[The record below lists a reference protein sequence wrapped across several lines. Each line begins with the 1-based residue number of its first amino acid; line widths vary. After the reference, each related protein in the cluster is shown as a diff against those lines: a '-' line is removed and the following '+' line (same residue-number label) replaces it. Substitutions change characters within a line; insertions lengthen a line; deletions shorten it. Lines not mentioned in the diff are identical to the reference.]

1 MISSPERACQEFFCG
16 FFWRGTCLEGV
27 IENQSPTVVRLDFA
41 CLPCLALVNLHDRDC
56 GIRALDLNDFHARLT
71 SIDCSRFRR
80 SAKNEYLIACG
91 AITALYPRLRSTCR
105 LSQGPSPRLQIPNS
119 NSRRFRRIQ
128 WHQWLDLTVQPIA
141 IRATVGLPKP
151 FQELAYGF

>member
-1 MISSPERACQEFFCG
+1 MPGRCNREPESDRRPVG
-16 FFWRGTCLEGV
+16 FRV
-27 IENQSPTVVRLDFA
+27 FA
-41 CLPCLALVNLHDRDC
+41 MFGSGRILNDRDS

-71 SIDCSRFRR
+71 SIDCSRFRI
-80 SAKNEYLIACG
+80 SAKNEYLIPCG